1 MVNAVVSTGNRA
13 VYVAVNPVRIL
24 DTRNS
29 SKIVDDTR
37 RLVVEGVITVVDGT
51 SYQIVPT
58 DATAVAINITATSTR
73 KNGNYG
79 FVTAYPCTSSSDSP
93 PNASSL
99 NFENGVDIA
108 NALNVTTSANGSICL
123 HVHGTADLIVDIA
136 GYYVDHD
143 HDDRYYTKAQV
154 DTGLA
159 SKADNSDLYH
169 PVVASAPN
177 TIDSTGDVGRY
188 TSITIGLDGN
198 PIISYWDLT
207 NGSLKVAACDNP
219 TCTTATVST
228 IDSVTNNGAGTS
240 IAIGADGNPI
250 ISYMDNGNTR
260 LRVAAC
266 TNPTCD
272 TTISAAT
279 TSTIDSVSNSV
290 ARTSIAIGTDGNPII
305 SYIDNGNTWL
315 RVAAC
320 TNPTCDTTI
329 SAATTSTIDSVGVGS
344 FRTSIAI
351 GIDGNPVIS
360 YYDATNTNLKVAV
373 CDEPTCS
380 TATKS
385 TIDNGGDVGFSSSI
399 VIGIQGLPVIS
410 YYDTTNGDLK
420 VAVCDEPMCSTAS
433 KSTIVVSSGDVGPD
447 SSIAIGIDGNPII
460 GYLDFTN
467 GDLKV
472 AVCPNS
478 YCILMPLPTLSTVD
492 TTGSVGWFPSIAIGA
507 NGVPI
512 ISYYDVTNGDLKVAS
527 AWWLAGGR

>member
-1 MVNAVVSTGNRA
+1 MKSTNGWRTRWAALGAACAVALGAGGFGVVNAVVSTGDRA

-51 SYQIVPT
+51 SYQIVPA

-108 NALNVTTSANGSICL
+108 NALNVTTSTNGSICL

-240 IAIGADGNPI
+240 IAIGA
-250 ISYMDNGNTR
+250 
-260 LRVAAC
+260 
-266 TNPTCD
+266 
-272 TTISAAT
+272 
-279 TSTIDSVSNSV
+279 
-290 ARTSIAIGTDGNPII
+290 DGNPII

-512 ISYYDVTNGDLKVAS
+512 ISYYDLTNGDLKVAS